1 MFGIRGISFVMLSE
15 IHKYRCSIVPDG
27 FGLCFRIVGFHV
39 GCVFIAVRDQRTTVD
54 VVCGMLSVVGSP
66 NGYNNC
72 MVISE
77 YA

>member
-1 MFGIRGISFVMLSE
+1 MFCLRGILFVMLIE
-15 IHKYRCSIVPDG
+15 IHKSRCSIIPDG
-27 FGLCFRIVGFHV
+27 LCYCFRIVGFCV
-39 GCVFIAVRDQRTTVD
+39 CSVFIVLHQRTTVD
-54 VVCGMLSVVGSP
+54 ACCGIVFVVGSP